1 MTVEALEVDGLCYHY
16 KNDWTRKIV
25 HALRDISFTVSPG
38 ECFGYIGANGAG
50 KTTTIKCLLGLI
62 KPKKGDV
69 RIFGGKSLQGVSYI
83 AERPYFYDNLTVIE
97 TMRLFYDLTWKEGS
111 KEFIPQFEELIAKLG
126 LETKVKA
133 KLNSLSKGLTQ
144 RVALAL
150 ALLNDPKLLLL
161 DEPFSGLD
169 PVGRILFRDIFLDL
183 KQQGKTIFICSHIL
197 NDIEILCDRVA
208 IVYGGVLK
216 GVHNLRELQ
225 DETFEV
231 TFRFNHELNKVSLPY
246 EDAMAL
252 VRDSASKT
260 WELISFNRVSKK
272 LEELFVS
279 SINA

>member
-16 KNDWTRKIV
+16 KSDWTRKIV

-62 KPKKGDV
+62 KPKKGEV

-83 AERPYFYDNLTVIE
+83 AERPYFYDNLTVLE
-97 TMRLFYDLTWKEGS
+97 TMGLFYDLTYTEGS
-111 KEFIPQFEELIAKLG
+111 KEFQPQFEALIARLG
-126 LETKVKA
+126 LETKIKA
-133 KLNSLSKGLTQ
+133 KLSSLSKGLTQ

-150 ALLNDPKLLLL
+150 ALLNDPKMLLL

-169 PVGRILFRDIFLDL
+169 PIGRILFRDIFLDL

-208 IVYGGVLK
+208 IVFGGVLK
-216 GVHNLRELQ
+216 GVHKLKELQ
-225 DETFEV
+225 DETYEV
-231 TFRFNHELNKVSLPY
+231 TYRLNHELHKVSLPY
-246 EDAMAL
+246 EEAMEL
-252 VRDSASKT
+252 VRESASKT

-279 SINA
+279 SINS